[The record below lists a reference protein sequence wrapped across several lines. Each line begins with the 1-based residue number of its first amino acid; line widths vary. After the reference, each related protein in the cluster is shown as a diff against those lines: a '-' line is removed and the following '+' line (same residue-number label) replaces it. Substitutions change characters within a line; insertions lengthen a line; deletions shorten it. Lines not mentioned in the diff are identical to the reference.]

1 MSEYVNSVFVER
13 NNFTNIYIYERSTYV
28 QIYYLDPACYDF
40 IQALDKCHQ
49 KAYYKRI
56 LGICNNEK
64 EALSQCLKQAS
75 LENKKKAIIESKSK
89 RTVIEDKWKK
99 IDEEEYGEDKVLEIL
114 MQRMREK
121 KINPNNNDD
130 TSQN

>member
-1 MSEYVNSVFVER
+1 M
-13 NNFTNIYIYERSTYV
+13 NIIICSWIYMHF
-28 QIYYLDPACYDF
+28 YLACYDF

-89 RTVIEDKWKK
+89 RTIIEDKWKK

-121 KINPNNNDD
+121 KAAPTTNDN

>member
-1 MSEYVNSVFVER
+1 MAYR
-13 NNFTNIYIYERSTYV
+13 PIST
-28 QIYYLDPACYDF
+28 ACYDF

-75 LENKKKAIIESKSK
+75 MENKKKAIIESKSK
-89 RTVIEDKWKK
+89 RSVIEEKWKK

-114 MQRMREK
+114 MNRMREK
-121 KINPNNNDD
+121 KENAAAAAALAASGAAA
-130 TSQN
+130 TSSEPKQ